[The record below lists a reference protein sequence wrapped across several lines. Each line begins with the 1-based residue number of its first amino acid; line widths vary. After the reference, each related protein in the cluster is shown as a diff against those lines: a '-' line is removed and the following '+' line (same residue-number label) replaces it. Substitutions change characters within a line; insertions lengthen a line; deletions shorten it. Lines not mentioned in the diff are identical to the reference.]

1 MPRLDVQATPETT
14 TAYET
19 QMLLGI
25 MLHQLNVL
33 RAALD
38 LPLLEAQ
45 DVRQAV
51 RRHMRENP
59 RPGRGHG
66 G

>member
-25 MLHQLNVL
+25 MLHQLNIL
-33 RAALD
+33 RTALD

-51 RRHMRENP
+51 RRHLRDHP
-59 RPGRGHG
+59 RPERGHG